1 MVKTMLQL
9 LSERRQAVNKL
20 VEILKRL
27 YLSAQVYLFGGA
39 AENRFT
45 VLSDIDILVVFPEE
59 SIEPEKRVQVLAEIW
74 EELEK
79 IGLAHYPFDIHVVGY
94 GDLERYRR
102 RSRLIRLA

>member
-1 MVKTMLQL
+1 MVKTRLQL
-9 LSERRQAVNKL
+9 LSEWRQAVNKL
-20 VEILKRL
+20 VEILRRL
-27 YLSAQVYLFGGA
+27 YPSAQVYLFGGA
-39 AENRFT
+39 AENRLT

-59 SIEPEKRVQVLAEIW
+59 SIESEKRVQVLAEVW

-94 GDLERYRR
+94 GELERYRR